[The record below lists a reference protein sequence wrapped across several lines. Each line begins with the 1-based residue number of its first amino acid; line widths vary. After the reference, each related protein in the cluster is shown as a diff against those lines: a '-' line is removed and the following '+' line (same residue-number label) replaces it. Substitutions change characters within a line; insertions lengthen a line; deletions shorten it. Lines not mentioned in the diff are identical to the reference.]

1 MSKIGKQPIE
11 IPEKAEVKE
20 VDGFLEFKLG
30 DKSASLKML
39 PLVKA
44 EIKDGKITFSIE
56 KDSKQSRSNWGTIR
70 ALSYNAIKGL
80 SQNFEKTLEIE
91 GVGYRALMEGENLV
105 LNIGFSHPVKIIP
118 PKEVKISVEKNTI
131 KISGMDKALV
141 GKIAA
146 DIRKKK
152 KVEPYKGKGI
162 RYQGEIVRRKAGK
175 KMAAAG
181 AK

>member
-1 MSKIGKQPIE
+1 
-11 IPEKAEVKE
+11 
-20 VDGFLEFKLG
+20 
-30 DKSASLKML
+30 
-39 PLVKA
+39 
-44 EIKDGKITFSIE
+44 
-56 KDSKQSRSNWGTIR
+56 
-70 ALSYNAIKGL
+70 
-80 SQNFEKTLEIE
+80 
-91 GVGYRALMEGENLV
+91 
-105 LNIGFSHPVKIIP
+105 
-118 PKEVKISVEKNTI
+118 VEKNTI
-131 KISGMDKALV
+131 KISGADKALV